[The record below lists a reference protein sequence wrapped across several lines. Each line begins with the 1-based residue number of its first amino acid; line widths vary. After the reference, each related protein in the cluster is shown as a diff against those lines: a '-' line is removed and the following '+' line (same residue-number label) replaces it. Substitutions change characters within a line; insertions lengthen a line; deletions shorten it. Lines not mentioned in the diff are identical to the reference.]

1 MQNTEK
7 IIGIVMLSVTVLKLP
22 LNKIVY
28 IILIIWLIFCI
39 NSFSLLWYLKEIP
52 LFSKSKFLLLLFF
65 MEILKVIQLIPRT
78 SWLSIYNLLHEI
90 KQQIIF
96 SLFFH
101 KQGLCKAIK
110 RGRCWWRLICFSW
123 CFIKC
128 EFLKN
133 IQKKIVWDIHLT
145 FIGLV
150 T

>member
-28 IILIIWLIFCI
+28 IILFIWLIFCF
-39 NSFSLLWYLKEIP
+39 NSFSLLWNLKGNP

-65 MEILKVIQLIPRT
+65 MEILKVIQLQP
-78 SWLSIYNLLHEI
+78 WLSIYNLLYEI

-128 EFLKN
+128 ELLKN
-133 IQKKIVWDIHLT
+133 IQKKNKLRHLT

-150 T
+150 TWA